1 MMDPKKVKEILLDA
15 LKDSEVIIENSS
27 GDGLHFEAIVI
38 ASDFEGK
45 SLLEQH
51 KIVMEPLKTLFST
64 SLHALGLKT
73 YTPEKWKKKQKES
86 F

>member
-1 MMDPKKVKEILLDA
+1 MIDIEKVKQTLLEA
-15 LKDSEVIIENSS
+15 LENAEVIIKNAR

-38 ASDFEGK
+38 SKSFEGK

-51 KIVMEPLKTLFST
+51 STVMEPLKELFST
-64 SLHALGLKT
+64 SLHALALKT
-73 YTPEKWKKKQKES
+73 YTPEKWKKKQKET

>member
-1 MMDPKKVKEILLDA
+1 MIDPEKIRKTLLDA
-15 LKDSEVIIENSS
+15 LSDSEVIIENSS
-27 GDGLHFEAIVI
+27 GDGLHFEATVI
-38 ASDFEGK
+38 SSAFEGK

-51 KIVMEPLKTLFST
+51 KIVMEPLNNLFST